1 MIQTK
6 TLAMTEVARTLR
18 TSRGGG
24 KMKRLFSFVSKI
36 SSLFSRVGDI
46 GWFIILIILFITM
59 FLMIFTG
66 VIKR

>member
-1 MIQTK
+1 MIQGK
-6 TLAMTEVARTLR
+6 LLAMTEVARTLR

-24 KMKRLFSFVSKI
+24 RMKRLFSFVSKI